1 MRTYGVARQQ
11 QVCCIA
17 DWLDGAFFFFFL
29 LPLFWKPPLPK
40 AKKNLNKLYSRIS
53 FSARLLLS
61 LSLSEGYNGAGTKQ
75 QLFQVP
81 FYFIYSVQGISL
93 TVCVSTRDK
102 KKTTIVNIK
111 KMYTKLRGHIQRYAT
126 NR

>member
-1 MRTYGVARQQ
+1 MVLLGNNRYVVLPTGLA
-11 QVCCIA
+11 
-17 DWLDGAFFFFFL
+17 LDGAFFFFF

-40 AKKNLNKLYSRIS
+40 AKKSLNKLYSRIS

-93 TVCVSTRDK
+93 TVCVSTKDK
-102 KKTTIVNIK
+102 KKNPP
-111 KMYTKLRGHIQRYAT
+111 
-126 NR
+126 